1 MVKTPNFKK
10 TPRQVEAINVLS
22 GPARHN
28 MLYGG
33 SRSGKTFILCY
44 AVIVRAMLA
53 PNSRHLICRLHFNH
67 AKTALWL
74 DTFPKVFSVCFPDL
88 TVKEN
93 ATDYYYTMPN
103 GSEVW
108 VAGLDDKQRTEKILG
123 KEYSTI
129 YFNEC
134 SQIPFSSISLAL
146 TRLAQKSEITKKA
159 YYDENPPSKRH
170 WSYAQFILG
179 RNPEDWAELDQTK
192 YSAMLMNPMDNQE
205 NIDEDYISEILEEL
219 PEKQRRR
226 FMHGE
231 FVDDDS
237 GLIYYAFDR
246 ENNVKN
252 LEIMPGQPI
261 WIGMDF
267 NINPMTATVCQVYD
281 NSVFVLDEIY
291 LMSSNTGEMAEVIKQ
306 KYGHGHRI
314 VPDSTGKRKQTSSS
328 GFSDHDILR
337 QNGFL
342 VVDSTNPFRM
352 DRYNTINSLFEKKRI
367 YVDPKCQKLIKDLQ
381 QVSYK
386 EGTSMPDT
394 AKDSSL
400 THISDALGYLV
411 YYHFPITSSRG
422 GISMLPR

>member
-129 YFNEC
+129 YFNKC

-192 YSAMLMNPMDNQE
+192 Y
-205 NIDEDYISEILEEL
+205 
-219 PEKQRRR
+219 
-226 FMHGE
+226 
-231 FVDDDS
+231 
-237 GLIYYAFDR
+237 
-246 ENNVKN
+246 
-252 LEIMPGQPI
+252 
-261 WIGMDF
+261 
-267 NINPMTATVCQVYD
+267 
-281 NSVFVLDEIY
+281 
-291 LMSSNTGEMAEVIKQ
+291 
-306 KYGHGHRI
+306 
-314 VPDSTGKRKQTSSS
+314 
-328 GFSDHDILR
+328 
-337 QNGFL
+337 
-342 VVDSTNPFRM
+342 
-352 DRYNTINSLFEKKRI
+352 
-367 YVDPKCQKLIKDLQ
+367 
-381 QVSYK
+381 
-386 EGTSMPDT
+386 
-394 AKDSSL
+394 
-400 THISDALGYLV
+400 
-411 YYHFPITSSRG
+411 
-422 GISMLPR
+422 